1 MRDLASER
9 PRAGHE
15 PPPRAPF
22 TASGPLSDCPPSS
35 PPSSIARPS
44 QLSADPTPLSPRSLK
59 SPIAGACIA
68 ALAALLV
75 VPGPAFAQAG
85 GEIAERRSDLDELKQ
100 RIRELQE
107 EMAKAE
113 ADRTSAQKALVDSER
128 SVSRAVR
135 ELARIEGL
143 GPDGGYRVTP
153 ASQPLTGDPS

>member
-1 MRDLASER
+1 M
-9 PRAGHE
+9 
-15 PPPRAPF
+15 
-22 TASGPLSDCPPSS
+22 
-35 PPSSIARPS
+35 
-44 QLSADPTPLSPRSLK
+44 SPRSLK

-113 ADRTSAQKALVDSER
+113 ADRTSAQKALR
-128 SVSRAVR
+128 PRRAQAAYPRV
-135 ELARIEGL
+135 A
-143 GPDGGYRVTP
+143 GG
-153 ASQPLTGDPS
+153 D